1 MLERIKR
8 LEERVMVLE
17 KIVEESKTD
26 GITCDAFAQMFG
38 RGYRQ
43 IKPRLDYEID
53 GEERGD

>member
-1 MLERIKR
+1 MLEKIRR

-17 KIVEESKTD
+17 KLLENYEKMDKILRDSAES
-26 GITCDAFAQMFG
+26 I
-38 RGYRQ
+38 YRE